1 VGVPVS
7 KPTIAPALVRIASLA
22 PVDWGVTR
30 DEWDAARR
38 ELRSLLAAVRAAR
51 KLVYEDP
58 ESPGDLLVNG
68 GDWEMLRALDR
79 ALARL
84 SPGRTGRKG
93 KR

>member
-1 VGVPVS
+1 VS

-38 ELRSLLAAVRAAR
+38 ELRSLLAVARAADR
-51 KLVYEDP
+51 LVSEDRTRHDGTL
-58 ESPGDLLVNG
+58 PGSWMEAVHKTQ
-68 GDWEMLRALDR
+68 R

-93 KR
+93 MR